1 SNALVLRYLGKVRRA
16 HFRVSAPI
24 IIGFLLPTLVG
35 TLAFFLDFRVLG
47 QRDVSFAV
55 FGLSGTCV
63 LWGIR
68 HRRAVVSVPIARD
81 RVFDRIP
88 DGALVL
94 NGEDCVLEMNQA
106 AARLL
111 SLTEDHVGHT
121 LASSETECPID
132 AKQLLTVGEGQVVH
146 LIDESEERTY
156 AVEHHPWPDIDAK
169 MFLMRDVT

>member
-1 SNALVLRYLGKVRRA
+1 STYYAFAPLHGLSRFDAHIVPGSPFDTLHYEFGGGDALLILLLLGGGFYSIALVLRYLGKVRRA

-47 QRDVSFAV
+47 QRDVSSAV

-94 NGEDCVLEMNQA
+94 NG
-106 AARLL
+106 
-111 SLTEDHVGHT
+111 
-121 LASSETECPID
+121 
-132 AKQLLTVGEGQVVH
+132 
-146 LIDESEERTY
+146 
-156 AVEHHPWPDIDAK
+156 
-169 MFLMRDVT
+169 